1 MRHFILI
8 LYMCMLAS
16 SLVACRPKSKLVRDG
31 DTKAAYTEDSG
42 SDEEFASG
50 EEGLVDGAGSSEER
64 LADEKSAFDEEGLVD
79 GSVFCEERL
88 AAVYVCGA
96 VVNPGVYYM
105 DKNAIKQDAVFLAG
119 GFKEG
124 ACEEYINLAEHIK
137 DGEQIYIPFYEELG
151 ADYSPLYDGYS
162 GNKSDDESED
172 YEEGRS
178 KESEDYEKGRAE
190 ASYDKD
196 GKLNIN
202 YASKEELMS
211 LSGIGEA
218 RALAIIQYRE
228 QHGSFKSIEEI
239 MNISGIKDSV
249 FNNIKD
255 YITVG

>member
-16 SLVACRPKSKLVRDG
+16 SLIACRPKSKLVRDS

-42 SDEEFASG
+42 SDEESASG
-50 EEGLVDGAGSSEER
+50 EEGLVDGSGSGEE
-64 LADEKSAFDEEGLVD
+64 D
-79 GSVFCEERL
+79 L

-137 DGEQIYIPFYEELG
+137 DGEQIYIPFYEELS

-172 YEEGRS
+172 YEE
-178 KESEDYEKGRAE
+178 GRAE

>member
-16 SLVACRPKSKLVRDG
+16 SLVACRPESKLVRGG

-42 SDEEFASG
+42 SGEEDLVDGSGSDEERPTDEKSASG
-50 EEGLVDGAGSSEER
+50 EEDLT
-64 LADEKSAFDEEGLVD
+64 D
-79 GSVFCEERL
+79 GSGSDEERL

-105 DKNAIKQDAVFLAG
+105 DKNSIKQDAVFLAG

-137 DGEQIYIPFYEELG
+137 DGEQIYIPFYEELS
-151 ADYSPLYDGYS
+151 ADYSPLYDAHYS
-162 GNKSDDESED
+162 GDKSDDESKD

-178 KESEDYEKGRAE
+178 KESEDYEDDKSE

-255 YITVG
+255 FITVG